1 MHQTKFQPTSVI
13 NKPHFEVLDGLR
25 GVAAIAV
32 VVFHFMEIAIPDY
45 HNNFIAHAYLA
56 VDFFFCLSGF
66 VIAYAYD
73 EKLAVIGI
81 AGFIKRR
88 LIRLHPLVI
97 IGSVLGLLTFLFDP
111 FSDLH
116 LTYAN
121 KTWLLFICSC
131 LMIPLPVV
139 KERYLNLFH
148 LNPPTWSLFWEYVAN
163 ILYAIIL
170 VRLPKKVLWV
180 LTVLAAIALLY
191 ESRRSGHLS
200 VGWGGDNIRGGGIR
214 VGFSFLAGIM
224 VYRSR
229 WIIRS
234 KLGFVSIGLLLLP
247 AFLFP
252 FSQKYT
258 WFADPFVVIFYFP
271 FLIMLGAGA
280 TTKRT
285 TQALCRFSG
294 KISYPLYMVHYPFIW
309 IFFSYVIK
317 YKPSIN
323 TMAWITIAG
332 TALLILLAYLVMKYV
347 DEPVRKWFN
356 RPSRKTT

>member
-1 MHQTKFQPTSVI
+1 MKQQQTSVI
-13 NKPHFEVLDGLR
+13 NKPHFEILDGLR

-32 VVFHFMEIAIPDY
+32 VIFHFMEIAVPDVEK
-45 HNNFIAHAYLA
+45 NFIAHAYLA

-73 EKLAVIGI
+73 DKIAAIGI
-81 AGFIKRR
+81 GGFLKRR

-116 LTYAN
+116 QTYAD

-131 LMIPLPVV
+131 LMIPFAVV

-148 LNPPTWSLFWEYVAN
+148 FNPPTWSLFWEYIAN
-163 ILYAIIL
+163 IFYAIIL
-170 VRLPKKVLWV
+170 VKLPKKVLLV
-180 LTVLAAIALLY
+180 LTVLAAIALVY

-200 VGWGGDNIRGGGIR
+200 VGWGGDNISGGGIR
-214 VGFSFLAGIM
+214 VSFSFLAGM
-224 VYRSR
+224 LVYRFR

-252 FSQKYT
+252 FSKT
-258 WFADPFVVIFYFP
+258 NSWFVDPLFVILYFP
-271 FLIMLGAGA
+271 LLIMLGAGA
-280 TTKRT
+280 VTRKT
-285 TQALCRFSG
+285 TQAICRFSG

-309 IFFSYVIK
+309 VFFSYIEK
-317 YKPSIN
+317 YKPAIN
-323 TMAWITIAG
+323 TVAWIIVVG
-332 TALLILLAYLVMKYV
+332 TILLVLLSCLVMKYV
-347 DEPVRKWFN
+347 DEPVRKWL
-356 RPSRKTT
+356 SK